1 MPAHP
6 ADSERFHTSATDG
19 WNAGPVATSPAVTDV
34 LVVGAGPSGL
44 MAAVCL
50 ARLGVDVTIVDHKGE
65 PTRESRALALQARS
79 MELFDQLGLVD
90 RVLAECD
97 RAPQIVPG
105 YRTRTFRPVSF
116 AGFGRTL
123 TPYPGIHML
132 EQSRTERILGD
143 AYRDLGGEVLWHHE
157 LRDLRTDGKT
167 SHPVEATLAAP
178 DATVVIRAR
187 WCIGADG
194 ASSAVRDLLGI
205 AFEGST
211 NPLRF
216 YVADARG
223 VDGLVE
229 HSVNMRVSRDDF
241 VLGFPMGATG
251 HHRILGTV
259 DDRAAD
265 HGLEEGVRTR
275 LETEFHIR
283 YADST
288 WFSSYRVHHRL
299 AAQFRK
305 GPVFLVGD
313 AAHVHSPVGAQ
324 GMNTGLQDAH
334 NLACKLADVVAGR
347 RDVESLARYEA
358 ERRPVAR
365 RLVGTTDEVFA
376 RITSGSRVARFA
388 RDRVIPVVAPLA
400 VRLVPKL
407 VGTERMYGYL
417 AQLRIHYW
425 MSSTQHPR
433 RRGRRGRI
441 VGRRLAWTGENFGVL
456 RAMTWQVHGYGA
468 PSASVGETASALG
481 IDGQAFERDPHRRL
495 DPSRLYLVRPDGF
508 VAAHATPPEAIERF
522 GEHLRSA

>member
-1 MPAHP
+1 VAAP
-6 ADSERFHTSATDG
+6 SAL
-19 WNAGPVATSPAVTDV
+19 STDV

-50 ARLGVDVTIVDHKGE
+50 KRLGIDVILVDHKSE

-79 MELFDQLGLVD
+79 MEIYDQIGLVD
-90 RVLAECD
+90 QVLAECD

-116 AGFGRTL
+116 AGFGATL
-123 TPYPGIHML
+123 TPYPGIYLL
-132 EQSRTERILGD
+132 EQSRNERILYD
-143 AYRDLGGEVLWHHE
+143 AYRSHGLDVLWRHE
-157 LRDLRTDGKT
+157 VRALRIDEQAD
-167 SHPVEATLAAP
+167 HPVEATLSTAG
-178 DATVVIRAR
+178 TSVTISAR

-205 AFEGST
+205 PFEGST

-241 VLGFPMGATG
+241 VLGFPMGAAG

-259 DDRAAD
+259 DDREAEHD
-265 HGLEEGVRTR
+265 LEEGVRAR
-275 LETEFHIR
+275 LEAEFRIR
-283 YADST
+283 YADSS

-299 AAQFRK
+299 AARFRQ
-305 GPVFLVGD
+305 GSVFLVGD

-334 NLACKLADVVAGR
+334 NLACKLADVIAGR
-347 RDVESLARYEA
+347 QGLETLERYEA

-365 RLVGTTDEVFA
+365 RLVGTTDAVFA
-376 RITSGSRVARFA
+376 RITSGSRTARFA
-388 RDRVIPVVAPLA
+388 RDRVIPVLAPLA

-407 VGTERMYGYL
+407 VGTERIYGYL

-425 MSSTQHPR
+425 MSARQRGR
-433 RRGRRGRI
+433 RPGRRGRV
-441 VGRRLAWTGENFGVL
+441 VGRRLAWTGGNFEAL

-468 PSASVGETASALG
+468 PAAVVGETATALG
-481 IDGQAFERDPHRRL
+481 VDAHAFGRDPHGRL
-495 DPSRLYLVRPDGF
+495 DPTLLYLVRPDGF
-508 VAAHATPPEAIERF
+508 VAAAATPLEALDRF
-522 GEHLRSA
+522 GEHLGSA

>member
-1 MPAHP
+1 M
-6 ADSERFHTSATDG
+6 
-19 WNAGPVATSPAVTDV
+19 AGPAAVSTDV

-50 ARLGVDVTIVDHKGE
+50 TRLGVEVMVVDHKSE

-79 MELFDQLGLVD
+79 MEIFDQLGLVD

-132 EQSRTERILGD
+132 EQSRTERILYDG
-143 AYRDLGGEVLWHHE
+143 YRAHDRDVLWRHQV
-157 LRDLRTDGKT
+157 RDLRIDERAG
-167 SHPVEATLAAP
+167 HRVEAALTAP
-178 DATVVIRAR
+178 SGDVTIRAR

-194 ASSAVRDLLGI
+194 ASSAVRDVLGI
-205 AFEGST
+205 AFEGTT

-223 VDGLVE
+223 VEGLVE
-229 HSVNMRVSRDDF
+229 HSLNMRVSRDDF
-241 VLGFPMGATG
+241 VLAFPMGAAG
-251 HHRILGTV
+251 HHRILGVV
-259 DDRAAD
+259 DDAAAD
-265 HGLEEGVRTR
+265 GELEAGVRAR
-275 LETEFHIR
+275 LEAEFAIR
-283 YADST
+283 YTTST
-288 WFSSYRVHHRL
+288 WFSNYRVHHRL
-299 AAQFRK
+299 AARFRQ

-334 NLACKLADVVAGR
+334 NLACKLADVVVGR
-347 RDVESLARYEA
+347 RDPASLERYEA

-365 RLVGTTDEVFA
+365 RLVQSTDALFA

-388 RDRVIPVVAPLA
+388 RDRVIPLLAPFA
-400 VRLVPKL
+400 VRLVPRV
-407 VGTERMYGYL
+407 VGTERLYGYL

-425 MSSTQHPR
+425 MSGSR
-433 RRGRRGRI
+433 RRGRRGRV
-441 VGRRLAWTGENFGVL
+441 VGRRLAWTGDNFDAL

-468 PSASVGETASALG
+468 PAAAVGETASALG
-481 IDGQAFERDPHRRL
+481 VDARAFDRDPHRRL
-495 DPSRLYLVRPDGF
+495 DPGLLYLVRPDGF
-508 VAAHATPPEAIERF
+508 VAAAATPSDALERF
-522 GEHLRSA
+522 RGYLASA

>member
-1 MPAHP
+1 VASPPAL
-6 ADSERFHTSATDG
+6 T
-19 WNAGPVATSPAVTDV
+19 TDV

-50 ARLGVDVTIVDHKGE
+50 ARLGIDVTIVDSKGE

-79 MELFDQLGLVD
+79 MEIFDQLGIVD
-90 RVLAECD
+90 QVLAECD

-105 YRTRTFRPVSF
+105 YRDRAFRPVSF
-116 AGFGRTL
+116 ADFGRAL

-132 EQSRTERILGD
+132 EQSRTERILYD
-143 AYRDLGGEVLWHHE
+143 AYRAHGRDVLWHHE
-157 LRDLRTDGKT
+157 LRDLRIDDRLD
-167 SHPVEATLAAP
+167 HPVEATFTAGG
-178 DATVVIRAR
+178 ATVAIRAR

-223 VDGLVE
+223 AEGLVE
-229 HSVNMRVSRDDF
+229 HSINMRVSRDDF
-241 VLGFPMGATG
+241 VLAFPMGVAG

-259 DDRAAD
+259 DEGEAE
-265 HGLEEGVRTR
+265 HGLEEGVRAR
-275 LETEFHIR
+275 LAAQFGIR
-283 YADST
+283 YTDST

-305 GPVFLVGD
+305 GPLFLVGD

-347 RDVESLARYEA
+347 RDAASLDAYEA
-358 ERRPVAR
+358 ERRPVAQ
-365 RLVGTTDEVFA
+365 RLVRTTDEIFV
-376 RITSGSRVARFA
+376 RITSGSRAARFA
-388 RDRVIPVVAPLA
+388 RDRIIPAVAPLA
-400 VRLVPKL
+400 VRLMPKL

-425 MSSTQHPR
+425 MSRGHSSR
-433 RRGRRGRI
+433 RRGRRGRV
-441 VGRRLAWTGENFGVL
+441 VGRRLAWTGDNFDAL

-468 PSASVGETASALG
+468 RAGSVSETASALG
-481 IDGQAFERDPHRRL
+481 LDGHAFARDPHRRL
-495 DPSRLYLVRPDGF
+495 DPALLYLVRPDGF
-508 VAAHATPPEAIERF
+508 VAAAAKPTEALDRF
-522 GEHLRSA
+522 GGCLRSA

>member
-1 MPAHP
+1 VASPPAL
-6 ADSERFHTSATDG
+6 T
-19 WNAGPVATSPAVTDV
+19 TDV
-34 LVVGAGPSGL
+34 LIVGAGPSGL

-50 ARLGVDVTIVDHKGE
+50 ARLGVDVTIADSKGE

-79 MELFDQLGLVD
+79 MEIFDQLGIVD

-97 RAPQIVPG
+97 RAPQILPG
-105 YRTRTFRPVSF
+105 YRTRTFRPVSL
-116 AGFGRTL
+116 ADFGRTL

-132 EQSRTERILGD
+132 EQCRTERILYD
-143 AYRDLGGEVLWHHE
+143 AYRAHGREVLWRHE
-157 LRDLRTDGKT
+157 LRDLRIDEKADR
-167 SHPVEATLAAP
+167 PVEATFTAAG
-178 DATVVIRAR
+178 ATTTIRAR

-205 AFEGST
+205 DFEGST

-223 VDGLVE
+223 VVGLVE

-241 VLGFPMGATG
+241 VLGFPMGAPG

-259 DDRAAD
+259 DDREAD
-265 HGLEEGVRTR
+265 HGLEDGVRAR
-275 LETEFHIR
+275 LEAEFEIR
-283 YADST
+283 YADSA

-299 AAQFRK
+299 AARFRN

-347 RDVESLARYEA
+347 RTPATLERYDA

-400 VRLVPKL
+400 VRIMPKL
-407 VGTERMYGYL
+407 IGTERIYGYL

-425 MSSTQHPR
+425 MSAGR
-433 RRGRRGRI
+433 RSGRRGRV
-441 VGRRLAWTGENFGVL
+441 VGRRLAWTGDNFEAL
-456 RAMTWQVHGYGA
+456 RAMTWQVHGYDA
-468 PSASVGETASALG
+468 PATAVSETASALG
-481 IDGQAFERDPHRRL
+481 FDAHAFPRDPHGRL
-495 DPSRLYLVRPDGF
+495 DPTLLYLVRPDGF
-508 VAAHATPPEAIERF
+508 VAAAAKAPDAVERF
-522 GEHLRSA
+522 RGHLRSA